1 MLYYAVKSVDNK
13 PVNKI
18 YDDWDQCKIVV
29 WGKKAVYKSFTDRR
43 YAEKFIINAPVRKE
57 EFGHGYVPQNA
68 DSNIIFGK
76 YLFDRFPTQA
86 DGYGV
91 KVYETGKNERITC
104 RGYFLPDNKRLVYSF
119 TGQFINDKKYGYEFE
134 VENYTEHVTNDKD
147 SIITYLSSGVIK
159 GIGAKKAEDIYKM
172 FGSKTLTVLET
183 NPEKLVMV
191 KGISR
196 NTLEKIVKS
205 YNENKGAR
213 EITKYLLPYGI
224 SPKMAMA
231 VFRQFGFDSVRK
243 VKENPY
249 VLCMVRGL
257 TFEDADRVAEKEGIP
272 KDSDERFFACAMYIL
287 KCNELT
293 GSTGMEL
300 NDFGTKMFQT
310 LNSPLITPSS
320 INKKTITL
328 IQSKKIRLIKDQGI
342 QFLYTQ
348 AAVSREKE
356 IAENIIRISHS
367 KLKKQYSREEISSV
381 LKNVLQSCHITLDNI
396 QKNAVIESLYQ
407 SMLIITGGPG
417 TGKTT
422 IIYVIKEVYKRLYPE
437 QECIFLAPTGRA
449 ATKISESTNED
460 ARTEH
465 SFLKLYNDAPE
476 LENEVLIE
484 NSLVVVDEFSMTDVY
499 VAHALFNAIAEN
511 NHVVIVGDPAQLP
524 SVGPGQ
530 VMADMINSNVIP
542 IVRLKNIYRQN
553 ENSQIFLN
561 ALKMKEGST
570 DIIDGADFHFVES
583 SSMEDIKN
591 AMAERYVE
599 YVKRYG
605 ILKCMCICPYKKHT
619 AGVHEMNHLLQ
630 ERVNP
635 AAYGKKQVEVK
646 GMIFREGDIV
656 MHLTNTETV
665 SNGDIGL
672 INNIYYDDDGYHI
685 QAKIEKHDMEYTKE
699 NIEQLTL
706 AYAVS
711 VHKSQGSQ
719 AKGVV
724 TCLTFFHREMLFRN
738 IPYVAFTRAS
748 DDMTAFGEREALN
761 YAITHK
767 MKSERYTL
775 TLKYLVAFSGN
786 FIAA

>member
-1 MLYYAVKSVDNK
+1 M
-13 PVNKI
+13 
-18 YDDWDQCKIVV
+18 
-29 WGKKAVYKSFTDRR
+29 
-43 YAEKFIINAPVRKE
+43 
-57 EFGHGYVPQNA
+57 
-68 DSNIIFGK
+68 
-76 YLFDRFPTQA
+76 
-86 DGYGV
+86 
-91 KVYETGKNERITC
+91 
-104 RGYFLPDNKRLVYSF
+104 
-119 TGQFINDKKYGYEFE
+119 
-134 VENYTEHVTNDKD
+134 
-147 SIITYLSSGVIK
+147 
-159 GIGAKKAEDIYKM
+159 
-172 FGSKTLTVLET
+172 
-183 NPEKLVMV
+183 
-191 KGISR
+191 
-196 NTLEKIVKS
+196 
-205 YNENKGAR
+205 
-213 EITKYLLPYGI
+213 
-224 SPKMAMA
+224 
-231 VFRQFGFDSVRK
+231 
-243 VKENPY
+243 
-249 VLCMVRGL
+249 
-257 TFEDADRVAEKEGIP
+257 
-272 KDSDERFFACAMYIL
+272 
-287 KCNELT
+287 
-293 GSTGMEL
+293 
-300 NDFGTKMFQT
+300 
-310 LNSPLITPSS
+310 
-320 INKKTITL
+320 
-328 IQSKKIRLIKDQGI
+328 
-342 QFLYTQ
+342 
-348 AAVSREKE
+348 
-356 IAENIIRISHS
+356 
-367 KLKKQYSREEISSV
+367 
-381 LKNVLQSCHITLDNI
+381 
-396 QKNAVIESLYQ
+396 
-407 SMLIITGGPG
+407 
-417 TGKTT
+417 
-422 IIYVIKEVYKRLYPE
+422 
-437 QECIFLAPTGRA
+437 
-449 ATKISESTNED
+449 
-460 ARTEH
+460 
-465 SFLKLYNDAPE
+465 
-476 LENEVLIE
+476 
-484 NSLVVVDEFSMTDVY
+484 VDEFSMTDVY

-646 GMIFREGDIV
+646 GTIFREGDIV